1 MYINNV
7 EELVEALKPRLKEYL
22 VSKIGNEATLKSF
35 KCYVHEDSS
44 PSMAF
49 NPKTGNTTVHC
60 FGCGATHDIFSA
72 AAHFDSLP
80 ATGPE
85 WVTSTLPE
93 LAKLFNLTIKAGET
107 SLADK
112 ERSKLYK
119 LMSDVTNILAAASTE
134 TCTKYLESRGW
145 TDEKIIIGQVPQAEV
160 VAKLT
165 AIGWDVHALYGTLL
179 LGAKNPIFGEDRITF
194 VIKDYRGRPVGFV
207 ARNLGT
213 EGAKYV
219 NSPES
224 LIYEKRK
231 ILLGIDSAAVE
242 AKRNGIYVVE
252 GPGDLAALHRVGIYN
267 VVATCGTAFT
277 AEHLAL
283 LKMLGIRQI
292 YFALDWDV
300 AGKQAMRRVLKEEL
314 RFTTGVSTYVVAAPT
329 SEATDVSELLEET
342 GDYRSFTELRK
353 IPAFEWVLTE
363 ATNSTPE
370 DLCQE
375 MIPIIAQ
382 DDSAIRREGFVKI
395 LSEKTGIS
403 TYAIKEDIAAIRD
416 NKVRERNLRVQA
428 ASEKYFK
435 DIEGDPGN
443 ATALLRNHQEDLFLI
458 EKEFNKLPQ
467 GADYQLSRFEALE
480 TERSSPDESKCK
492 FKFGRFTML
501 QEALDHG
508 VNWTRDAFILVGGR
522 ANSGKTAFTLAVG
535 TDICFHDPDTIVI
548 GHFTDDSYRLIEPR
562 IKCNIATILREEG
575 EPALTIGKADNPK
588 VNITNKYE
596 WEVYARATQT
606 VRDLIAEERLFL
618 LDQEDGKTLTTLER
632 TLRQLRN
639 RYPQKKIFVMCDGI
653 HNYRDYGNMDQTR
666 RITKIS
672 ESLKDMTS
680 AYECAIVTT
689 GHYRKN
695 MPMDKTQMKLPEDDD
710 LADARALMY
719 DPNAIIHIYNDLHDR
734 KDDHATIFW
743 KDKNLPNKKRPRLLG
758 VISKNKISDFKDKL
772 AFDMD
777 GETVSLR
784 QTDIDVAR
792 FEATMEEKRAD
803 RAKSNNDDDDDD
815 DNRRPRGGMKVQ
827 AEWD

>member
-7 EELVEALKPRLKEYL
+7 EELVEALKPRLKDYL
-22 VSKIGNEATLKSF
+22 VSKIGNEASQKSF
-35 KCYVHEDSS
+35 KCYVHEDNS
-44 PSMAF
+44 PSMAY

-60 FGCGATHDIFSA
+60 FSCGATHDIFSA
-72 AAHFDSLP
+72 AAHFDNLP

-93 LAKLFNLTIKAGET
+93 LAKLFNLQVKAGE
-107 SLADK
+107 SSPADR

-119 LMSDVTNILAAASTE
+119 LMSDVANILAASHPE
-134 TCTKYLESRGW
+134 TAKDYLSQRGW
-145 TDEKIIIGQVPQAEV
+145 SDEKIIIGQIAQSDLI
-160 VAKLT
+160 AKLT
-165 AIGWDVHALYGTLL
+165 DIGWDVQALYGTLL
-179 LGAKNPIFGEDRITF
+179 LGARNPIFGEDRITF

-224 LIYEKRK
+224 LIYEKKR
-231 ILLGIDSAAVE
+231 ILLGIEAAIAEGKKAGV
-242 AKRNGIYVVE
+242 YVVE
-252 GPGDLAALHRVGIYN
+252 GPGDLVALHRVGIFN
-267 VVATCGTAFT
+267 AVATCGTAFT
-277 AEHLAL
+277 ADHLAL

-292 YFALDWDV
+292 YFALDWDA

-314 RFTTGVSTYVVAAPT
+314 KFTTGVSTYVVAAPQ
-329 SEATDVSELLEET
+329 SEAKDVSELLEEEK
-342 GDYRSFTELRK
+342 DYRAFTQLRK

-363 ATNSTPE
+363 ASNATPE

-403 TYAIKEDIAAIRD
+403 TFAIKEDIAAIRD

-428 ASEKYFK
+428 ATEKYFK
-435 DIEGDPGN
+435 DIAEDPSN
-443 ATALLRNHQEDLFLI
+443 ATALLRSHQEDLFLI

-480 TERSSPDESKCK
+480 NERSSPDESRCK

-501 QEALDHG
+501 QAALDGG

-562 IKCNIATILREEG
+562 IKCNIATILREHG
-575 EPALTIGKADNPK
+575 EPPLTIGKADNPK
-588 VNITNKYE
+588 INIANKYE
-596 WEVYARATQT
+596 WEVYYRATQV
-606 VRDLIAEERLFL
+606 VRELIAEERLFL

-632 TLRQLRN
+632 TLRQIRN

-653 HNYRDYGNMDQTR
+653 HNYRDFGNMDQTR

-695 MPMDKTQMKLPEDDD
+695 MPMDKSQMRLPEDDD
-710 LADARALMY
+710 LADARSLMY

-734 KDDHATIFW
+734 KSDHATIFW
-743 KDKNLPNKKRPRLLG
+743 KNKEQPNVKQPRILG
-758 VISKNKISDFKDKL
+758 ILSKNKISDFKDKL
-772 AFDMD
+772 AFDID
-777 GETVSLR
+777 KTTVSLS
-784 QTDIDVAR
+784 QVDIDVAR
-792 FEATMEEKRAD
+792 FEASMEEKRAE
-803 RAKSNNDDDDDD
+803 KSKASDDDDDYD
-815 DNRRPRGGMKVQ
+815 GSVTVR